1 MFCAWVKQ
9 KLVAFVLLQHTL
21 YERNKPPVSKTSWS
35 PAWRA
40 GRIFRDVMC
49 ARRGSVRAGAQLRTG
64 EHKQNRP
71 AAVSGL
77 FYVVVIIS

>member
-1 MFCAWVKQ
+1 MFCATEIGSFCFAPTHITLKKQ
-9 KLVAFVLLQHTL
+9 TASF
-21 YERNKPPVSKTSWS
+21 KTSWS
-35 PAWRA
+35 PAGRA

-49 ARRGSVRAGAQLRTG
+49 ARRGSVRAGAQLRAG